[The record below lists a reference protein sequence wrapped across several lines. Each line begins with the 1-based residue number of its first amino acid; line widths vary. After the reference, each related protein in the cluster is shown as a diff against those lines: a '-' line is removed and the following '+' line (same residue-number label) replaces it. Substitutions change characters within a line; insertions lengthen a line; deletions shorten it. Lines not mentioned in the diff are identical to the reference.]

1 MKKIIS
7 FVLVM
12 LISCTVYA
20 NEFITVEKCS
30 SNVNGEFYANIHSW
44 HYPFLCYNDVTYAP
58 VDTFAQSFGND
69 AEFNERT
76 NTYNLTKSVFD
87 GSVKFGQTK
96 PAIHVSFKELLKN
109 PQKYIG
115 KHVSVEG
122 YLRVA
127 FEEDNLFLTY
137 DDYKYFNTNNSISL
151 NFRTILLRALN
162 ASIGDLSTIS
172 GRYVTIQGV
181 FKQLW
186 EYPERYMLSHINYVE
201 AKGKGTRLQKYENF
215 TEYDEGDYKAEIC
228 EAKLWLDGKIYKP
241 VNEHDKKV
249 PVFKYNGQIY
259 LPLRTY
265 AKAFDLHIEYDENKD
280 EIKLY
285 RNCNMDLK
293 EFTREGVDY
302 SDWKRD
308 FVSTVSLLANP
319 QKYSDKYLCVD
330 GALKDGKLY
339 MDTTYSSDYIEL
351 EPFDG
356 INEFDE
362 SFVEVVGRFK
372 KQNDKLTMTV
382 DYMRQRKNTEQYP
395 CELYWD
401 QWSTDYLE

>member
-228 EAKLWLDGKIYKP
+228 EAKLWLDKAI
-241 VNEHDKKV
+241 NEA
-249 PVFKYNGQIY
+249 PY
-259 LPLRTY
+259 LRDPY
-265 AKAFDLHIEYDENKD
+265 IERALLEYQ
-280 EIKLY
+280 
-285 RNCNMDLK
+285 LK
-293 EFTREGVDY
+293 NWKEVEFYCQE
-302 SDWKRD
+302 
-308 FVSTVSLLANP
+308 
-319 QKYSDKYLCVD
+319 
-330 GALKDGKLY
+330 ALKIKEHQK
-339 MDTTYSSDYIEL
+339 TY
-351 EPFDG
+351 
-356 INEFDE
+356 INEIFSWNNTVYDLL
-362 SFVEVVGRFK
+362 SLSYYY
-372 KQNDKLTMTV
+372 QNNFEEAIKYVKTAIEMEPNNERLQNNLKLIEEKLNN
-382 DYMRQRKNTEQYP
+382 KNAQ
-395 CELYWD
+395 
-401 QWSTDYLE
+401 